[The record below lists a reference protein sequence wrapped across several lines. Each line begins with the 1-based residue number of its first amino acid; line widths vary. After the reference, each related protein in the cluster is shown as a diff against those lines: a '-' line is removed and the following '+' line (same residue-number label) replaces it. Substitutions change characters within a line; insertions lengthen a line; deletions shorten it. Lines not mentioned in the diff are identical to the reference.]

1 MPPDEEHLSLRQAD
15 QIRGD
20 LYGIQDD
27 LDFIKVQLAR
37 LPTRN
42 EVWRAAMLGMLG
54 GASGHLDRGICAIR
68 PLGHADLLEPYR
80 DRLALRDRV
89 HSHARVIRPANF
101 PCRVVA
107 VLTLIEALSGHV
119 SEPRYHFRWAACF
132 AALAPS
138 LASAREYRSSTV
150 KHEFQRQ
157 QPCPSTGRTT
167 GACPGYIK
175 DHIRALACGGPDS
188 VENLQWQT
196 TAEAKAKDKWERK
209 GCGR

>member
-1 MPPDEEHLSLRQAD
+1 MRQAD

-89 HSHARVIRPANF
+89 HSHPRVIRPANF

-167 GACPGYIK
+167 GACPRYVR
-175 DHIRALACGGPDS
+175 DHIRALACDGPDA
-188 VENLQWQT
+188 VYNMQWQT
-196 TAEAKAKDKWERK
+196 TAAAKAKDRWERK
-209 GCGR
+209 GCRR